1 MTKITKNT
9 GLVIEELSK
18 GNPVALPTET
28 VYGLAAN
35 SLNPDAVLKIFQVK
49 RRPHFDP
56 LIVHISDITE
66 INKYAKNIPDEV
78 YKIADKYSPGPITY
92 VIQKKKI
99 IHDLV
104 TSGLNTVAI
113 RIPSHPLFLKILKE
127 LKFPLAAPS
136 ANLFGR
142 ISPTSAVEVLKELD
156 GKINYILDGGKCKIG
171 IESTI
176 LGFYDGE
183 IIILRPGYITKS
195 MIEKITDKKI
205 LIRKQKGNINSPGL
219 LKNHY
224 APRTPLY
231 YIEGE
236 INNKILKLYNAGF
249 FDISKFKSLNNLASN
264 LFSEIRKLDEK
275 NFDFIMMERVINDGI
290 GFAINDRLG
299 KASTGSIRFEENK
312 ITFITK

>member
-1 MTKITKNT
+1 MTKITKNM
-9 GLVIEELSK
+9 GLVIDELSK

-35 SLNPDAVLKIFQVK
+35 ALSPDAVLKIFQVK

-66 INKYAKNIPDEV
+66 INKYAKNIPEDV
-78 YKIADKYSPGPITY
+78 YRIAEKYSPGPITY
-92 VIQKKKI
+92 VIQKKNI

-156 GKINYILDGGKCKIG
+156 GKINEKTSINLSSLAVLSLIVFIDENFNKQISAAELKKVVTVNDLIVLIG
-171 IESTI
+171 TEN
-176 LGFYDGE
+176 
-183 IIILRPGYITKS
+183 
-195 MIEKITDKKI
+195 
-205 LIRKQKGNINSPGL
+205 LI
-219 LKNHY
+219 
-224 APRTPLY
+224 
-231 YIEGE
+231 
-236 INNKILKLYNAGF
+236 
-249 FDISKFKSLNNLASN
+249 
-264 LFSEIRKLDEK
+264 
-275 NFDFIMMERVINDGI
+275 
-290 GFAINDRLG
+290 
-299 KASTGSIRFEENK
+299 
-312 ITFITK
+312 